1 MTNSEQ
7 PVNCPLCRSDVLVR
21 FGKIIVCPNEI
32 CRLSLGYD
40 LDGNPFPNSG
50 LKEWNKAFGPKEI
63 DLDKEQS
70 RFMKWHLYKNPT
82 NNPLEYWEAWK
93 AALENRDE

>member
-7 PVNCPLCRSDVLVR
+7 PVNCPICKSDVLVR

-50 LKEWNKAFGPKEI
+50 LKEWNKAFGHKEI
-63 DLDKEQS
+63 NLKHEFEKYTKWKSMRDSSS
-70 RFMKWHLYKNPT
+70 RDYEMWD
-82 NNPLEYWEAWK
+82 AWC